1 MILRDL
7 SRKEKIA
14 VLKSMVTV
22 AGADGHLSNSESSYL
37 GVFLIRIGEDQSIL
51 NELNTVSNDE
61 VIRILRNLN
70 YRDKQDLLYLWVE
83 MATKSNGNMIGVFRI
98 KDLSDSK
105 DIIITLANMCNIE
118 IDINKEYAFYF

>member
-51 NELNTVSNDE
+51 NELNTVSNNE

-70 YRDKQDLLYLWVE
+70 YSDKQDLLYLWVE
-83 MATKSNGNMIGVFRI
+83 MATKSNGNATGVFRI
-98 KDLSDSK
+98 KDLTDSK
-105 DIIITLANMCNIE
+105 DMIITLANMCNIE

>member
-1 MILRDL
+1 MLKIMILRDL

-70 YRDKQDLLYLWVE
+70 YSDKQDLLYQIIHYDHCPHHQS
-83 MATKSNGNMIGVFRI
+83 KSICYLYLLVG
-98 KDLSDSK
+98 DYY
-105 DIIITLANMCNIE
+105 ITI
-118 IDINKEYAFYF
+118 Y